1 MITPTPLWRSNKAPK
16 YTYEPWWG
24 EDGAPPKTEL
34 PTPECPAEEIDSEP
48 DMAKLK
54 AWKIM
59 KEEKKRDEMI
69 AKKEDEKSEKA
80 IKAAEEEQTFSLK
93 YSSSQPLIETDFWL
107 LQFQPWALLSRPWE
121 QIFRHVINIKAL
133 IVPPERLPYRKDTS
147 PVTAI
152 IQNCLRKLYENLL
165 TAIQHFAENIIPSPL
180 DACLMQMVEGNNIRS
195 PL

>member
-80 IKAAEEEQTFSLK
+80 IKAAEEEQK
-93 YSSSQPLIETDFWL
+93 KEDDE
-107 LQFQPWALLSRPWE
+107 AAAKKDAADEKKDDAKKR
-121 QIFRHVINIKAL
+121 
-133 IVPPERLPYRKDTS
+133 ERR
-147 PVTAI
+147 
-152 IQNCLRKLYENLL
+152 CR
-165 TAIQHFAENIIPSPL
+165 
-180 DACLMQMVEGNNIRS
+180 R
-195 PL
+195 